1 MIETVE
7 TEVLAQMIP
16 VKVYRSAARI
26 TIAAPMPGVEPEDI
40 AVGITDDG
48 RLVLHAEL
56 RGVLKGDNQ
65 VLADEWTPGPYHREY
80 MLPSAVDGA
89 MGNVTYGN
97 GVLVVALPLAEH
109 TRPAHLLPQ
118 HTALARGE
126 LLGNT
131 GHPVRP
137 FGERL
142 DLAEKP
148 VDAQTM
154 TERLER
160 TEG

>member
-1 MIETVE
+1 MIETVD
-7 TEVLAQMIP
+7 TDVLPQMIP
-16 VKVYRSAARI
+16 VKVYRSAERL

-48 RLVLHAEL
+48 RIVLHGEL
-56 RGVLKGDNQ
+56 RGVLKGDKE

-80 MLPSAVDGA
+80 VLPSAVDGA
-89 MGNVTYGN
+89 MANVTYGN
-97 GVLVVALPLAEH
+97 GVLVVALPLADH

-126 LLGNT
+126 LLGNS

-142 DLAEKP
+142 DLSEKP
-148 VDAQTM
+148 ADAQAM
-154 TERLER
+154 TERLEVDER
-160 TEG
+160 